1 LIIQPQHRM
10 LHRLPKGRSPMN
22 ATALYRTASALLVVA
37 AAGNT
42 YGVVRFWQAGGAL
55 NLVPL
60 PEDHRVSH
68 GPVVLA
74 LGVFCS
80 LCVVF
85 AAYLAWNLGT
95 LARTTPQ
102 AIGALGWALFAY
114 HLRELQ
120 RTFWSRTDSFCCTC
134 NLHWLG
140 CLADKRCTLS
150 VANHRLNGQRPIRQ

>member
-1 LIIQPQHRM
+1 
-10 LHRLPKGRSPMN
+10 MN

-114 HLRELQ
+114 QLVGVYVSFIELSGLLRI
-120 RTFWSRTDSFCCTC
+120 
-134 NLHWLG
+134 
-140 CLADKRCTLS
+140 LS
-150 VANHRLNGQRPIRQ
+150 VALAICTGWAAWLTRGARSASPITD